1 MDLPVRLV
9 LAVMR
14 SASTEKIRPVDWWTR
29 AQSALHSAAAMSQS
43 YGHMVSVMGHK
54 LQISTF
60 NQHSAVEIS
69 TIGAAIED
77 FEAFRFECERDALY
91 IVAEAQARRQ
101 IERELKEQHGHN
113 EEIRKA
119 GL

>member
-1 MDLPVRLV
+1 MTQSEQPLLSVLLV

-14 SASTEKIRPVDWWTR
+14 SASTEKIRPMDWWTR

-43 YGHMVSVMGHK
+43 YGQMVSIMGNK
-54 LQISTF
+54 LQISTYKH
-60 NQHSAVEIS
+60 HSALEIS
-69 TIGAAIED
+69 RIGEAIGD

-101 IERELKEQHGHN
+101 IEREQKESTHGY
-113 EEIRKA
+113 
-119 GL
+119 